1 MVAARFQGNAF
12 AFSNLQTAG
21 NSLHFH
27 THGFL
32 AGFRVFDF
40 GMNVLV
46 DFDAFRSGA
55 GTADQYDVFG
65 SIVFQF
71 HKHAAVFH
79 TANGFARPWALC
91 LHACGKRGLTCG
103 SSGYECKYFLHNAFL
118 SQHG

>member
-55 GTADQYDVFG
+55 GTAD
-65 SIVFQF
+65 
-71 HKHAAVFH
+71 
-79 TANGFARPWALC
+79 
-91 LHACGKRGLTCG
+91 
-103 SSGYECKYFLHNAFL
+103 
-118 SQHG
+118 